1 MTPEEYADTIIARLT
16 MEPQGRWD
24 ADVVE
29 FETKSADI
37 GEVKAWIAEGIR
49 RAVAEERAACVA
61 AMCPRCATGEPVL
74 DVEDCRMLGHP
85 PGPCHRYQAPVVT
98 HIRCLAAAILARG
111 A

>member
-37 GEVKAWIAEGIR
+37 SEVKAWIAEGIR
-49 RAVAEERAACVA
+49 RAVAEEREAAVRLLGQDIA
-61 AMCPRCATGEPVL
+61 YAMEHTNDPHCTER
-74 DVEDCRMLGHP
+74 DVWA
-85 PGPCHRYQAPVVT
+85 RYAQRLT
-98 HIRCLAAAILARG
+98 DLAAAIRARG
-111 A
+111 

>member
-37 GEVKAWIAEGIR
+37 SEVKAWIAEAIR
-49 RAVAEERAACVA
+49 AAVAEERAACA
-61 AMCPRCATGEPVL
+61 RQADLHRDRPH
-74 DVEDCRMLGHP
+74 LGHNCLDDDC
-85 PGPCHRYQAPVVT
+85 GPD
-98 HIRCLAAAILARG
+98 IAAAIRAR